1 MNIFLK
7 AALSVTALA
16 FATTAVAQDKFSYET
31 DGFYIKAN
39 TREDIRIGTTN
50 GAKLT
55 SDEPGS
61 YKVDV
66 KLIKLAATP
75 KGYSKKLAE
84 IADADFI
91 LSDDHTEMMVED
103 RGEGKEILRALIWQ
117 KGDIG
122 IKVFVAND
130 SLPQGFKPD
139 IITLPDAERQTMSK
153 AITK

>member
-1 MNIFLK
+1 MNISLK
-7 AALSVTALA
+7 VALSVTALTI
-16 FATTAVAQDKFSYET
+16 ATTAVAQDKFSYET

-75 KGYSKKLAE
+75 KGYSKKLTE

-103 RGEGKEILRALIWQ
+103 RGEGREMLRALIWQ

-122 IKVFVAND
+122 IKVFVAD
-130 SLPQGFKPD
+130 SSSTLGVKPV
-139 IITLPDAERQTMSK
+139 IITLPDAERQAMSK

>member
-1 MNIFLK
+1 MNLFLK
-7 AALSVTALA
+7 AALGFTALT
-16 FATTAVAQDKFSYET
+16 FATTASAQDKYSYET

-39 TREDIRIGTTN
+39 TREDIRIGITN

-91 LSDDHTEMMVED
+91 LSDDQTEMIVED

-130 SLPQGFKPD
+130 SLPKGFEPV
-139 IITLPDAERQTMSK
+139 IITLPDAERQAMSK

>member
-1 MNIFLK
+1 MNKTFK
-7 AALSVTALA
+7 AALSVMALA
-16 FATTAVAQDKFSYET
+16 FATTAFAQDKFSYET
-31 DGFYIKAN
+31 NGFYIKAN

-75 KGYSKKLAE
+75 KGYSNKLTE

-103 RGEGKEILRALIWQ
+103 RGEGKDFLRAIIWQ
-117 KGDIG
+117 NGDIG
-122 IKVFVAND
+122 INVFVVND
-130 SLPQGFKPD
+130 SLPNGIKPVV
-139 IITLPDAERQTMSK
+139 ITLPDAERQAMSK
-153 AITK
+153 AITR